1 MKSGKSGILDVFF
14 VVLLIAFTGGW
25 LFGGISILVT
35 SGEKITGILIIVIG
49 LFLTVAFGAFFGS
62 YLSLLQDIKSMN
74 EKLYEVENLFTEH
87 FKGQAARRG
96 DGKRTGKPD
105 KSSAVGGSKQNT
117 AFYLKELLEQDVLTE
132 EEYAGLCRRATAK
145 EIWEEGEET
154 TNYLLYQKSLLDS
167 GTITLQEFEEEK
179 KRRLNL

>member
-62 YLSLLQDIKSMN
+62 
-74 EKLYEVENLFTEH
+74 
-87 FKGQAARRG
+87 
-96 DGKRTGKPD
+96 
-105 KSSAVGGSKQNT
+105 
-117 AFYLKELLEQDVLTE
+117 
-132 EEYAGLCRRATAK
+132 
-145 EIWEEGEET
+145 
-154 TNYLLYQKSLLDS
+154 
-167 GTITLQEFEEEK
+167 
-179 KRRLNL
+179 

>member
-1 MKSGKSGILDVFF
+1 MKSGKSGFLDVFF

-62 YLSLLQDIKSMN
+62 YLSLLQDVKSMN
-74 EKLYEVENLFTEH
+74 EKLYEIESLFAEQ
-87 FKGQAARRG
+87 FKGRTARR
-96 DGKRTGKPD
+96 DDSKRTGKTD
-105 KSSAVGGSKQNT
+105 KPSVGGSKENS
-117 AFYLKELLEQDVLTE
+117 AFYLKELFEQDVLTE
-132 EEYAGLCRRATAK
+132 EEYADLCRRATSK
-145 EIWEEGEET
+145 DIWERGEET

-167 GTITLQEFEEEK
+167 GAITVREFDEEK